1 MTHLHTKSNVPMS
14 IRNYDRHGMANLA
27 HDKVKPLDRLHIPP
41 WVIYGVIFSVVAYT
55 TMKVNMDKGLN
66 IEQLRRENMLKAMRA
81 NREQIIYDTKKEITP
96 AEQFQMKSKQYQTVV
111 KQRSKAEK
119 DTLKTIK

>member
-1 MTHLHTKSNVPMS
+1 
-14 IRNYDRHGMANLA
+14 MANLA

-41 WVIYGVIFSVVAYT
+41 WVIYGVIFSVIAYT

-81 NREQIIYDTKKEITP
+81 NRKQIIYDTKKEITP
-96 AEQFQMKSKQYQTVV
+96 AEQFQMQSKQYQTVV
-111 KQRSKAEK
+111 KQRNKAEK

>member
-1 MTHLHTKSNVPMS
+1 MS

-41 WVIYGVIFSVVAYT
+41 WVIYGVIFSVFVYI
-55 TMKVNMDKGLN
+55 TMRVNSDKGLN

-81 NREQIIYDTKKEITP
+81 NREQIVYDTKKEIAPT
-96 AEQFQMKSKQYQTVV
+96 EQF
-111 KQRSKAEK
+111 
-119 DTLKTIK
+119 

>member
-1 MTHLHTKSNVPMS
+1 
-14 IRNYDRHGMANLA
+14 MANLA

-41 WVIYGVIFSVVAYT
+41 WIIYGVIFSVIAYT

-81 NREQIIYDTKKEITP
+81 NREQIVYDTKTEITP
-96 AEQFQMKSKQYQTVV
+96 AEQFQMQSKQYQSVV

>member
-1 MTHLHTKSNVPMS
+1 
-14 IRNYDRHGMANLA
+14 
-27 HDKVKPLDRLHIPP
+27 
-41 WVIYGVIFSVVAYT
+41 
-55 TMKVNMDKGLN
+55 MKVNMDKGLN

-81 NREQIIYDTKKEITP
+81 NREQIVYDTKTEITP
-96 AEQFQMKSKQYQTVV
+96 AEQIQMQSKQYQSVV

>member
-1 MTHLHTKSNVPMS
+1 MTHLHTKSTTPMS

-41 WVIYGVIFSVVAYT
+41 WIIYGVIFSVIAYT

-81 NREQIIYDTKKEITP
+81 NREQIIYDTKTEITP
-96 AEQFQMKSKQYQTVV
+96 AEQFQMQSKQYQSVV